1 MRKILFLISFV
12 FLSTIFAAN
21 EAEDFFYKRGYE
33 AGYNKGYEAGV
44 AKAMEAAKETLTNY
58 KDTIKSYEIGK
69 YLIKTKRITYPQVW
83 QERDEKGSL
92 KITVLPSEIKEEL
105 DIDAIFNLYG
115 SFPLKDSEANFDV
128 EDSSRNSVYLSY
140 RDNAANSMP
149 SASDREKDINIITLD
164 KTWKNEDILKKA
176 NLVYSDDGKNYKV
189 IFFTTKEKQ
198 DFCKS
203 FGVCKWKKRL

>member
-1 MRKILFLISFV
+1 MKKVLILINFV
-12 FLSTIFAAN
+12 FITSIFAAN

-33 AGYNKGYEAGV
+33 AGYNQGYEAGI
-44 AKAMEAAKETLTNY
+44 AKAMEAAKDSIAKYKET
-58 KDTIKSYEIGK
+58 IRAYEIGK

-83 QERDEKGSL
+83 QERDSRGGL

-115 SFPLKDSEANFDV
+115 SFPVKDFDSAI
-128 EDSSRNSVYLSY
+128 EIDDISRNSVYLSY

-149 SASDREKDINIITLD
+149 STSDREKDINIITLD

-176 NLVYSDDGKNYKV
+176 NLVYSDDGKFYKV

-203 FGVCKWKKRL
+203 FGVCK

>member
-1 MRKILFLISFV
+1 MKKFLFLITFV

-33 AGYNKGYEAGV
+33 AGYNQGYEAGV
-44 AKAMEAAKETLTNY
+44 AKAMQEAKNVIIKY
-58 KDTIKSYEIGK
+58 KDSIKAYEIGK
-69 YLIKTKRITYPQVW
+69 YLIKTKRVTYPQVW
-83 QERDEKGSL
+83 QERDSAGGV

-105 DIDAIFNLYG
+105 DIDAIFDLYG
-115 SFPLKDSEANFDV
+115 SFPLKDSEKSFEIDDV
-128 EDSSRNSVYLSY
+128 SRNSVYLSY

-176 NLVYSDDGKNYKV
+176 NLVYSDDGKSYKV
-189 IFFTTKEKQ
+189 IFFTTKERQ
-198 DFCKS
+198 DFCQS
-203 FGVCKWKKRL
+203 FGVCR

>member
-1 MRKILFLISFV
+1 MKKYLVLLGFV
-12 FLSTIFAAN
+12 FLSSIFAAN

-33 AGYNKGYEAGV
+33 AGYNQGYEAGV
-44 AKAMEAAKETLTNY
+44 AKAMEEAKNILVKY

-83 QERDEKGSL
+83 QERDSKGSVR
-92 KITVLPSEIKEEL
+92 ITVLPSEIKEEL
-105 DIDAIFNLYG
+105 DIDAIFDLYG
-115 SFPLKDSEANFDV
+115 SFPLKDLDKNFEINDT
-128 EDSSRNSVYLSY
+128 SRNSVYLSY

-149 SASDREKDINIITLD
+149 SAADREKDINIITLD

-176 NLVYSDDGKNYKV
+176 NLVYSDDGKSYKV
-189 IFFTTKEKQ
+189 IFFTNKEKQ

-203 FGVCKWKKRL
+203 FGVCK